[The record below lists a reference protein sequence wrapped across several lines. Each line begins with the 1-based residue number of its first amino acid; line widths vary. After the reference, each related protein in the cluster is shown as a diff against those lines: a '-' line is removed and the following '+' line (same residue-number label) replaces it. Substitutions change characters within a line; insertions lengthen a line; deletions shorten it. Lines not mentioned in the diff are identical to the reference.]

1 MGPTSKAI
9 MAVFAVWPTLAAPLG
24 GLQVPG
30 PGTAAVAAYYQTV
43 GGAFSVSSDEVGILA
58 DWGLRDEEIGVVLF
72 VARRAGVSP
81 DAVAS
86 LRRQGRSWS
95 EILQVYGV
103 WPGVLRIA
111 FPSETDLGP
120 LEGTYRTF
128 EETPRAAWGQVD
140 ILDPVAI
147 ALVNIRV
154 LSEQMRIPA
163 AGVLDVWQRE
173 RDFIL
178 VHQRLSR

>member
-9 MAVFAVWPTLAAPLG
+9 MAALAVWPAFAVSLG

-30 PGTAAVAAYYQTV
+30 PDAVAVAAYYQTV
-43 GGAFSVSSDEVGILA
+43 GGAFSVSLDEVGILA
-58 DWGLRDEEIGVVLF
+58 DWGLRVEEIGVVLF
-72 VARRAGVSP
+72 VSRRAGVSP

-95 EILQVYGV
+95 DILQVYGV

-128 EETPRAAWGQVD
+128 EETPRAGWGQVD
-140 ILDPVAI
+140 LVDPVTI
-147 ALVNIRV
+147 ALVNIRM

-163 AGVLDVWQRE
+163 EEVLDVWRRE

-178 VHQRLSR
+178 VHQRPSR